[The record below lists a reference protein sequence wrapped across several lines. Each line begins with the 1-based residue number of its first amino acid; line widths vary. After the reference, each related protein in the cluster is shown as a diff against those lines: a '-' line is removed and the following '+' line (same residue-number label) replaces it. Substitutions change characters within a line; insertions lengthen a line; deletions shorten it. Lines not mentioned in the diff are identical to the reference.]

1 MIASQRKIV
10 FHLSFVVHHSF
21 LMPTPPVSA
30 RRGPALVFIFI
41 TLLIDVTGLGIIIP
55 VFPKL
60 IEQLIHGNI
69 SQAASWGGW
78 LSFSYAA
85 MQFLFSPILGGL
97 SDRFG
102 RRPVL
107 LFSLFG
113 FGLDYILQGFASTIE
128 WLFIGRLL
136 AGITG
141 ASFTTATAYIADI
154 STPEK
159 RAQNFGLIGAAF
171 GVGFIL
177 GPAAGGFLGQ
187 YGPRVPFFVAAG
199 LTMVNFLYG
208 LFILPESLAPENRRP
223 FNWRRANP
231 IGSLMRLGKYPVILG
246 LVASLVL
253 VYIAGFAVQ
262 GTWTFYSMEK
272 FKWDEKTVGLSLAA
286 IGLSFAIVQGGLSR
300 IIIPKLGQ
308 QRSVYVGLMFSA
320 VGFLLFAIATQSW
333 MMFAFM
339 MVYAMGGIA
348 GPSIQGIISNQVP
361 ANEQGE
367 LQGALTSLTSTTSI
381 FGPLIMTNLFS
392 YFTSPAAP
400 VYLPGAPFYLA
411 SVLVIISAFLSRR
424 GLDRSLTAS

>member
-1 MIASQRKIV
+1 MAPKR
-10 FHLSFVVHHSF
+10 
-21 LMPTPPVSA
+21 TA
-30 RRGPALVFIFI
+30 PALIFIFI

-69 SQAASWGGW
+69 SQAAHWGG
-78 LSFSYAA
+78 LLTSSYAL
-85 MQFLFSPILGGL
+85 MQFAFSPILGGL

-113 FGLDYILQGFASTIE
+113 FGLDYILQGFAPSIG
-128 WLFIGRLL
+128 WLFLGRIL

-141 ASFTTATAYIADI
+141 ASFTTATAYIADV
-154 STPEK
+154 SPPEK
-159 RAQNFGLIGAAF
+159 RAQNFGLVGAAF

-177 GPAAGGFLGQ
+177 GPAIGGFLGQ
-187 YGPRVPFFVAAG
+187 YGPRVPFFVSAG

-208 LFILPESLAPENRRP
+208 YFILPESLPAEHRRP

-231 IGSLMRLGKYPVILG
+231 VSSLARLGKYPVILG

-262 GTWTFYSMEK
+262 GTWTFYTMEK

-286 IGLSFAIVQGGLSR
+286 IGVSFAVVQGGLSR
-300 IIIPKLGQ
+300 VIIPRLGQ
-308 QRSVYVGLMFSA
+308 QRSVYVGMLFSA
-320 VGFLLFAIATQSW
+320 IGFALFAFANQSW

-339 MVYAMGGIA
+339 TVYAMGGIA

-381 FGPLIMTNLFS
+381 VGPFIMTNLFS
-392 YFTSPAAP
+392 FFTATTAP
-400 VYLPGAPFYLA
+400 VYFPGAPFVLS
-411 SVLVIISAFLSRR
+411 SVLILISAVLARR
-424 GLDRSLTAS
+424 GLNREQVAAS

>member
-1 MIASQRKIV
+1 MSMKNRPA
-10 FHLSFVVHHSF
+10 
-21 LMPTPPVSA
+21 
-30 RRGPALVFIFI
+30 PALVFIFI

-60 IEQLIHGNI
+60 IEQLIHGNL

-78 LSFSYAA
+78 LIFSYAI
-85 MQFLFSPILGGL
+85 MQFVFSPVLGGL
-97 SDRFG
+97 SDRYG

-113 FGLDYILQGFASTIE
+113 FGLDYILTGFAPTIE
-128 WLFIGRLL
+128 WLFVGRVL

-141 ASFTTATAYIADI
+141 ASFTTASAYIADV
-154 STPEK
+154 SPPEK
-159 RAQNFGLIGAAF
+159 RAQNFGLVGAAF

-177 GPAAGGFLGQ
+177 GPAVGGFLGS

-199 LTMVNFLYG
+199 LTMVNLLYG
-208 LFILPESLAPENRRP
+208 FFVLPESLAPENRRP
-223 FNWRRANP
+223 FDWRRANP
-231 IGSLMRLGKYPVILG
+231 IGSLMRLGKYPIILG

-262 GTWTFYSMEK
+262 GTWTFYTMEK

-286 IGLSFAIVQGGLSR
+286 IGVSFAVVQGGLSR
-300 IIIPKLGQ
+300 VIIPKLGQ
-308 QRSVYVGLMFSA
+308 ERSVYVGLLFSA
-320 VGFLLFAIATQSW
+320 IGLSLFGFASQSW

-339 MVYAMGGIA
+339 AVYAMGGIA
-348 GPSIQGIISNQVP
+348 QPSIQGIISNQVP
-361 ANEQGE
+361 PNEQGE

-392 YFTSPAAP
+392 YFTAVKAP
-400 VYLPGAPFYLA
+400 LYLPGAPYFLG
-411 SVLVIISAFLSRR
+411 SLLVLISALLARR
-424 GLDRSLTAS
+424 GLKRNGIRKVESVAATDMPV

>member
-1 MIASQRKIV
+1 
-10 FHLSFVVHHSF
+10 
-21 LMPTPPVSA
+21 MPKRTA
-30 RRGPALVFIFI
+30 PALVFIFI

-69 SQAASWGGW
+69 SQAASYGGW
-78 LSFSYAA
+78 LTFSYAA
-85 MQFLFSPILGGL
+85 MQFIFSPILGGL
-97 SDRFG
+97 SDKYG

-107 LFSLFG
+107 LFSLLG
-113 FGLDYILQGFASTIE
+113 FGLDYILQGFAPSIG
-128 WLFIGRLL
+128 WLFVGRML
-136 AGITG
+136 AGVTG
-141 ASFTTATAYIADI
+141 ASFTTASAYIADI

-177 GPAAGGFLGQ
+177 GPAMGGFLGQ

-199 LTMVNFLYG
+199 LTMINFFYG

-223 FNWRRANP
+223 FDWRRANP

-253 VYIAGFAVQ
+253 IYIAGFAVQ
-262 GTWTFYSMEK
+262 GTWTFYTMEK
-272 FKWDEKTVGLSLAA
+272 FKWDEKTVGLSLAT

-300 IIIPKLGQ
+300 VIIPKLGQ
-308 QRSVYVGLMFSA
+308 QRSVYVGLLFSA
-320 VGFLLFAIATQSW
+320 IGFALFGFANQSW

-339 MVYAMGGIA
+339 AVYALGGIA

-381 FGPLIMTNLFS
+381 FGPVIMTNLFS
-392 YFTSPAAP
+392 YFTSPKAP
-400 VYLPGAPFYLA
+400 VYLPGAPFFLG
-411 SVLVIISAFLSRR
+411 SILILISAILARR
-424 GLDRSLTAS
+424 GFAGASLPSWLLWPYRISSTKAKTQR

>member
-1 MIASQRKIV
+1 MKNRTA
-10 FHLSFVVHHSF
+10 
-21 LMPTPPVSA
+21 
-30 RRGPALVFIFI
+30 PALVFIFI

-78 LSFSYAA
+78 LSFAYAG

-128 WLFIGRLL
+128 WLFVGRLL
-136 AGITG
+136 AGVTG

-208 LFILPESLAPENRRP
+208 FFILPESLAPENRRP

-253 VYIAGFAVQ
+253 VYVAGFAVQ

-308 QRSVYVGLMFSA
+308 QRSVYIGLMFSA

-400 VYLPGAPFYLA
+400 IYLPGAPFYLA
-411 SVLVIISAFLSRR
+411 SVLVVISAFLSRR
-424 GLDRSLTAS
+424 GLNRSLAAS